1 MATPF
6 KKSRRGI
13 ARPIP
18 SARYSF
24 ELFISSLPFSEIPQV
39 ADHSRPC
46 EAESTSQP
54 EFYGT
59 EFTEAH
65 ISVNRIRQELL
76 ILWACAGR
84 GRLWAWFTGQ
94 RRTMDRR
101 DE

>member
-6 KKSRRGI
+6 RKSRRGI
-13 ARPIP
+13 AWPIP

-24 ELFISSLPFSEIPQV
+24 EVFISSLPFSEISQV

-54 EFYGT
+54 EFRGT
-59 EFTEAH
+59 EITEAH
-65 ISVNRIRQELL
+65 ISVNRNRQELL
-76 ILWACAGR
+76 ILWAWEGR
-84 GRLWAWFTGQ
+84 GKLSAWFTGQ